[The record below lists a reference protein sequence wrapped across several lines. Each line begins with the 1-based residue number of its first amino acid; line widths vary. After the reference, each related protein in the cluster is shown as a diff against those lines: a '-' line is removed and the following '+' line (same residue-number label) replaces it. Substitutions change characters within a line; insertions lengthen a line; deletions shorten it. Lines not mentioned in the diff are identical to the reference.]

1 MNAADVMAANVITAH
16 LDTPVAK
23 IAEVLLAN
31 RISALPAV
39 NEGGAL
45 ALFRAADRNADY

>member
-1 MNAADVMAANVITAH
+1 MNAADVMVGNVITAH

-23 IAEVLLAN
+23 IAEVLFAI
-31 RISALPAV
+31 RISALPLV

-45 ALFRAADRNADY
+45 ALFLAAGRNADY